1 MPVFVNSC
9 EISDEEVHAEMINH
23 PAPDVD
29 SARLEAARALV
40 VRQLLLEDAAERE
53 IISYKEIAGLTEEQ
67 GEAIIIQLLDEVITT
82 PDPDSETCARF
93 YEQHKASFLDKK
105 TDKILPYE
113 LVEPHISQYLE
124 DRAYHA
130 AFHAYLDVLMSEAKI
145 IGLAA

>member
-1 MPVFVNSC
+1 MPVFVNNC

-29 SARLEAARALV
+29 AARLEAARALV

-53 IISYKEIAGLTEEQ
+53 LISFKDIAALEEEQ
-67 GEAIIIQLLDEVITT
+67 GEAVIIRLLDEVITT
-82 PDPDSETCARF
+82 PEADSETCARF
-93 YEQHKASFLDKK
+93 YEQHKDSFLDKK
-105 TDKILPYE
+105 TDKILAYE

-130 AFHAYLDVLMSEAKI
+130 AFHAYLDVLMSKAKI
-145 IGLAA
+145 VGLAA